1 LPTTFLLVHHGTSPS
16 PEIFKFMRERILATI
31 RKVPRGYVSTYG
43 AIAKAAGYP
52 GAARQV
58 VRALHSGVDLP
69 WQRIV
74 GAGGHIKLQGD
85 SAFDQRVRLEME
97 GVTFRG
103 RRVNMQLHE
112 YRFLKPTK
120 KSVRKKKLKSQQRPR
135 KS

>member
-1 LPTTFLLVHHGTSPS
+1 
-16 PEIFKFMRERILATI
+16 MRERILAAI
-31 RKVPRGYVSTYG
+31 RRVPRGYVSTYG

-58 VRALHSGVDLP
+58 VRALHSGVGLP

-74 GAGGHIKLQGD
+74 GAGGQIKLQGD
-85 SAFDQRVRLEME
+85 SAFDQRLRLEME

-112 YRFLKPTK
+112 YRFAKVPK
-120 KSVRKKKLKSQQRPR
+120 KASRKRAGKSVAR
-135 KS
+135 KSRG

>member
-1 LPTTFLLVHHGTSPS
+1 
-16 PEIFKFMRERILATI
+16 MRERILAAI

-74 GAGGHIKLQGD
+74 GAGGAIKLQGD
-85 SAFDQRVRLEME
+85 SAFDQRLRLEME

-103 RRVNMQLHE
+103 RRVNLHLHE
-112 YRFLKPTK
+112 FRFPKPKTRASTK
-120 KSVRKKKLKSQQRPR
+120 KKPKAQTKKRR
-135 KS
+135 ATGR

>member
-1 LPTTFLLVHHGTSPS
+1 
-16 PEIFKFMRERILATI
+16 MRERILAAI
-31 RKVPRGYVSTYG
+31 RKVPRGHVSTYG

-58 VRALHSGVDLP
+58 VRALHLGVDLP

-74 GAGGHIKLQGD
+74 GAGGEIKLQGD
-85 SAFDQRVRLEME
+85 SAFDQRLRLEME

-112 YRFLKPTK
+112 YRFSNPRK
-120 KSVRKKKLKSQQRPR
+120 KSTGKKKVKS
-135 KS
+135 

>member
-1 LPTTFLLVHHGTSPS
+1 
-16 PEIFKFMRERILATI
+16 MRERILAAI

-74 GAGGHIKLQGD
+74 GAGGEIKLQGD
-85 SAFDQRVRLEME
+85 SAFDQRLRLEME

-103 RRVNMQLHE
+103 PRVNLQLHE
-112 YRFLKPTK
+112 YHFP
-120 KSVRKKKLKSQQRPR
+120 KSARRSTRKKKPKRRQGKR

>member
-1 LPTTFLLVHHGTSPS
+1 
-16 PEIFKFMRERILATI
+16 MRERILAAI

-43 AIAKAAGYP
+43 AIAKAAGFP

-74 GAGGHIKLQGD
+74 GAGGAIKLQGD
-85 SAFDQRVRLEME
+85 SAFDQRLRLEME

-103 RRVNMQLHE
+103 RRVNMKLHE
-112 YRFLKPTK
+112 YRFTRLTK
-120 KSVRKKKLKSQQRPR
+120 KPSRKKASKSTR
-135 KS
+135 KRRR

>member
-1 LPTTFLLVHHGTSPS
+1 
-16 PEIFKFMRERILATI
+16 MRERILAAI

-58 VRALHSGVDLP
+58 VRALHAGVDLP

-74 GAGGHIKLQGD
+74 GAGGEIKLQGD
-85 SAFDQRVRLEME
+85 SAFDQRLRLEME

-103 RRVNMQLHE
+103 RRVNLLLHE
-112 YRFLKPTK
+112 YRFSKPRK
-120 KSVRKKKLKSQQRPR
+120 KSAGKKKR

>member
-1 LPTTFLLVHHGTSPS
+1 
-16 PEIFKFMRERILATI
+16 MRERILAAI

-58 VRALHSGVDLP
+58 VRALHSGVGLP

-74 GAGGHIKLQGD
+74 GAGGQIKLQGD
-85 SAFDQRVRLEME
+85 SAFDQRLRLEME

-112 YRFLKPTK
+112 YRFGKAAK
-120 KSVRKKKLKSQQRPR
+120 KSHPKKKTKSRQARR
-135 KS
+135 R

>member
-1 LPTTFLLVHHGTSPS
+1 
-16 PEIFKFMRERILATI
+16 MRERILSAI

-58 VRALHSGVDLP
+58 VRALHSGIDLP

-74 GAGGHIKLQGD
+74 GAGGEIKLQGD
-85 SAFDQRVRLEME
+85 SAYDQRLRLEME

-112 YRFLKPTK
+112 YRFSKV
-120 KSVRKKKLKSQQRPR
+120 VRKTSRTKAVKSSAR
-135 KS
+135 KR